1 VQQELKKNNLFNKR
15 IIITGGGSGGH
26 VSAASGLIDE
36 IVDKYPDAKQ
46 NILYVGGKLVSET
59 RKEGKSVEQMRFEK
73 GDIPFVAIR
82 GGKLQRSFSF
92 HSIAL
97 IFGVFGGIIDSFKV
111 VGKFKPD
118 FIFSTGGFV
127 SLPVCLVGWLKKIP
141 IYLHEQTAA
150 VGLTNKMVGKVAKK
164 VFVTFPQSIK
174 YFKPGIAIHTGN
186 LIRKSLFISNP
197 KGELSNALKKM
208 LPQKDQLPIV
218 YVSGGGLGS
227 HTINIVVRQML
238 KYVLGEFQIILQT
251 GDNGLNKDYEVLI
264 KDKATLGELGN
275 RFFVTKYVSNEEIG
289 YLFNNI
295 DIYVGRSGANTVYE
309 MGIFM
314 KPSILIP
321 IPWVTHDEQ
330 NKNAQILVDCGIG
343 TILPEGELTAESL
356 FEKMKSMKKCITENS
371 HCANESKIKEIFV
384 TDGTQ
389 KVLNAIGL

>member
-1 VQQELKKNNLFNKR
+1 VPEESNTKNKLNCK
-15 IIITGGGSGGH
+15 IVITGGGSGGH

-36 IVDKYPDAKQ
+36 IIGKYPNAQQ
-46 NILYVGGKLVSET
+46 NLLYVGGKLVSET
-59 RKEGKSVEQMRFEK
+59 RKEGKSVEQMRFENT
-73 GDIPFVAIR
+73 DIPFIAIR
-82 GGKLQRSFSF
+82 GGKLQRSFSLK
-92 HSIAL
+92 SISL

-111 VGKFKPD
+111 LGKFKPD

-150 VGLTNKMVGKVAKK
+150 VGLTNKIVGKVAKK
-164 VFVTFPQSIK
+164 VFVTFPQSIQ
-174 YFKPGIAIHTGN
+174 YFKPGKAIHTGN
-186 LIRKSLFISNP
+186 LIRKSIFMSNP
-197 KGELSNALKKM
+197 KGELSSAIKKM
-208 LPQKDQLPIV
+208 LPEKDTLPVV

-251 GDNGLNKDYEVLI
+251 GDNGLNKDYEVLV
-264 KDKATLGELGN
+264 KDKATLGNLNN
-275 RFFVTKYVSNEEIG
+275 RFYVTKYVSNEEIG
-289 YLFNNI
+289 YLFKNI
-295 DIYVGRSGANTVYE
+295 DIYVGRAGANTVYE

-343 TILPEGELTAESL
+343 TILQEGELTAEAL
-356 FEKMKSMKKCITENS
+356 YERMKNMKECIHEDTF
-371 HCANESKIKEIFV
+371 CANKEKLKEIFV
-384 TDGTQ
+384 TDGTK
-389 KVLNAIGL
+389 KVLTAIGL